1 MTREL
6 DFYRKLYQTKFIDDN
21 TQKYQIFG
29 VPIGKEKMTKK
40 VQFHPESPLIQYH
53 QKTSNSF
60 CLRSLSSAFQCIGDN
75 RAVSSLVKRIE
86 ESLTL
91 QTKEFKTRIHFAN
104 AIMKNRR
111 RIKVEQNLQYNMTI
125 WNKNYAFDILNDI
138 SEDVTLVQLM
148 DSLGN
153 MNHAISIVG
162 HWIFYSNY
170 EKSLFL
176 QKNHW
181 I

>member
-1 MTREL
+1 MSGFRSRGP
-6 DFYRKLYQTKFIDDN
+6 DFYKKIYQTKFRDNN

-29 VPIGKEKMTKK
+29 VPIGNARITKK
-40 VQFHPESPLIQYH
+40 VHFHPEASLIQYH

-60 CLRSLSSAFQCIGDN
+60 CLSSLSSAFQCIGDN

-86 ESLTL
+86 ESLNL

-125 WNKNYAFDILNDI
+125 WNKNDAFDILNDI
-138 SEDVTLVQLM
+138 SEYITLVQLM
-148 DSLGN
+148 ESLGN
-153 MNHAISIVG
+153 DNHAISIVG
-162 HWIFYSNY
+162 H
-170 EKSLFL
+170 
-176 QKNHW
+176 
-181 I
+181 